1 MMIDERL
8 QIFVGFITP
17 ENMILVSI
25 FTIALIIIHMYMYR
39 LKKLHLE
46 RYLEEKLKV
55 FQNVFYIS
63 EDAILI
69 LSSRYKILYANTPA
83 IELFNLKKYFMYTQL
98 DLPYI
103 KEKNTFVA
111 LDALIAKSI
120 ASSEKRMNVFSNTTL
135 KFNERTKEEIP
146 VNLYFN
152 TSFTA
157 LNDTVPGTI
166 IVIND
171 MRKEKAKALLAY
183 RHKLTALPNLAQAQS
198 DLNALYAKLHL
209 HEQKIA
215 LVLMDI
221 DNFSRLRSIVGYE
234 QSNIILVKFAK
245 YLTYLANRL
254 NFSVYHTAHNNFL
267 LTITDFNS
275 EAEVL
280 DIVNTIRNELKSF
293 YKIGNSK
300 LHLTASVGISIY
312 PDSSTTLNLLDDAY
326 KALSYAEKKGDNRVE
341 VHHPHNAQHG
351 YDELQ
356 LYNEMHLA
364 LEKNE
369 FEVYY
374 QPIVDAKTEEIVSA
388 EALIRW
394 KHPKHGLIVPTIFV
408 PIMEKTGVIVE
419 LGKYVREEV
428 LKQQKRWE
436 LFDFKQ
442 VPVAINISMMEL
454 ESEGFVESV
463 MEDLEVHQVMAKLIK
478 FEITEGSAMISE
490 ERTRKKLMQ
499 LQKSGIDIAL
509 DDFGTGYTSFN
520 YLKNIPANILKIDR
534 SLIINIVRSEEDQR
548 IVKAMIELG
557 HTLGMKIVVEGVE
570 DTHMFTKIVD
580 LGSDYIQGYYFFKAL
595 PVFEFQELLR
605 EKKSNI

>member
-1 MMIDERL
+1 
-8 QIFVGFITP
+8 
-17 ENMILVSI
+17 
-25 FTIALIIIHMYMYR
+25 MYR
-39 LKKLHLE
+39 RKKQHLE
-46 RYLEEKLKV
+46 RYLDEKIKV

-69 LSSRYKILYANTPA
+69 LSNRYEILYANTPA
-83 IELFNLKKYFMYTQL
+83 IELFGLKKYFMYTPL
-98 DLPYI
+98 ALPYV
-103 KEKNTFVA
+103 KVKNEFVS
-111 LDALIAKSI
+111 LDTLIGQSI

-135 KFNERTKEEIP
+135 KYNEKTKEEIP

-152 TSFTA
+152 TSYMA
-157 LNDTVPGTI
+157 LNDTIPGTI
-166 IVIND
+166 VVIND

-209 HEQKIA
+209 NDQKIS

-221 DNFSRLRSIVGYE
+221 DNFSQLRSIVGYE
-234 QSNIILVKFAK
+234 QSNVILVKFAK
-245 YLTYLANRL
+245 YLTYLSNKL
-254 NFSVYHTAHNNFL
+254 HFSIYHTEHNNFL
-267 LTITDFNS
+267 LTITDFTS
-275 EAEVL
+275 EADIV
-280 DIVNTIRNELKSF
+280 DIVNTIRHELKSF

-326 KALSYAEKKGDNRVE
+326 KALSYAEKKGHNRVE
-341 VHHPHNAQHG
+341 VYHPRNAQHG

-356 LYNEMHLA
+356 LYNDMHLA

-394 KHPKHGLIVPTIFV
+394 KHPKHGLIVPTIFI

-442 VPVAINISMMEL
+442 VPIAINISMLEL

-463 MEDLEVHQVMAKLIK
+463 IEELEAHKVMAKLIK

-490 ERTRKKLMQ
+490 DRTRKKLLQ

-520 YLKNIPANILKIDR
+520 YLKKIPANVLKIDR
-534 SLIINIVRSEEDQR
+534 SLILNIVRSEEDQR

-580 LGSDYIQGYYFFKAL
+580 LGSDYIQGYYFFKPL

-605 EKKSNI
+605 G

>member
-1 MMIDERL
+1 
-8 QIFVGFITP
+8 
-17 ENMILVSI
+17 
-25 FTIALIIIHMYMYR
+25 MYMYR

-55 FQNVFYIS
+55 FKNVFYIS

-69 LSSRYKILYANTPA
+69 LSNRYEILYANTPA

-98 DLPYI
+98 ELPYI
-103 KEKNTFVA
+103 KEKHTFIS
-111 LDALIAKSI
+111 LDTLISKSI

-135 KFNERTKEEIP
+135 KLNEKIKEEIP

-166 IVIND
+166 VVIND

-209 HEQKIA
+209 SEQKIA

-234 QSNIILVKFAK
+234 QSNVILVKFANYLS
-245 YLTYLANRL
+245 YLTNRL

-267 LTITDFNS
+267 LTITDFS
-275 EAEVL
+275 KEDEVL

-312 PDSSTTLNLLDDAY
+312 PDNSSTLNLLDDAY

-341 VHHPHNAQHG
+341 VYHTRNAQHG

-356 LYNEMHLA
+356 LYNDMHLA

-394 KHPKHGLIVPTIFV
+394 KHPKHGLIVPTIFIS
-408 PIMEKTGVIVE
+408 IMEKTGVIVE

-428 LKQQKRWE
+428 LKQQNRWE

-442 VPVAINISMMEL
+442 VPISINVSMLEL

-463 MEDLEVHQVMAKLIK
+463 IEELETHKVMAKLIK
-478 FEITEGSAMISE
+478 FEITEGSAMISGD
-490 ERTRKKLMQ
+490 RTRKKLLQ
-499 LQKSGIDIAL
+499 LKKYGIDIAL

-520 YLKNIPANILKIDR
+520 YLKKIPANILKIDR

-570 DTHMFTKIVD
+570 DTHMFNKIVD
-580 LGSDYIQGYYFFKAL
+580 LGSDCIQGYYFFKPL

-605 EKKSNI
+605 EKKPNI

>member
-1 MMIDERL
+1 MLEELL
-8 QIFVGFITP
+8 QIFVSFITP
-17 ENMILVSI
+17 KNMILVSI

-69 LSSRYKILYANTPA
+69 LSNRYEILYANTPA
-83 IELFNLKKYFMYTQL
+83 IELFGLKKYFMYTPL
-98 DLPYI
+98 ELPYV
-103 KEKNTFVA
+103 KVKNEFVS
-111 LDALIAKSI
+111 LDTLIGQSI
-120 ASSEKRMNVFSNTTL
+120 ASSEKRMNVFSDTTL
-135 KFNERTKEEIP
+135 KYNEKTKEEIP

-183 RHKLTALPNLAQAQS
+183 RHKLTALPNLAQAQN

-209 HEQKIA
+209 SEQKIA

-234 QSNIILVKFAK
+234 QSNVILVKFAK

-267 LTITDFNS
+267 LTITDFSN

-280 DIVNTIRNELKSF
+280 DIVNTIRHELKSF

-312 PDSSTTLNLLDDAY
+312 PDSSSTLNLLDDAY

-341 VHHPHNAQHG
+341 VYHPRNAQHG

-394 KHPKHGLIVPTIFV
+394 KHPKHGLIVPAIFI

-442 VPVAINISMMEL
+442 VPIAINISMMEL
-454 ESEGFVESV
+454 ESEGFVESAI
-463 MEDLEVHQVMAKLIK
+463 EELEAHKVMAKLIK

-490 ERTRKKLMQ
+490 DRTRKKLMQ
-499 LQKSGIDIAL
+499 LQKSGINIAL

-580 LGSDYIQGYYFFKAL
+580 LGSDYIQGYYFFKPL

-605 EKKSNI
+605 EKKQNI

>member
-1 MMIDERL
+1 MLEELL
-8 QIFVGFITP
+8 QIFVSFITP
-17 ENMILVSI
+17 KNMILVSI

-69 LSSRYKILYANTPA
+69 LSNRYEILYANTPA
-83 IELFNLKKYFMYTQL
+83 IELFGLKKYFMYTPL
-98 DLPYI
+98 ELPYV
-103 KEKNTFVA
+103 KVKNEFVS
-111 LDALIAKSI
+111 LDTLIGQSI
-120 ASSEKRMNVFSNTTL
+120 ASSEKRMNVFSDTTL
-135 KFNERTKEEIP
+135 KYNEKTKEEIP

-183 RHKLTALPNLAQAQS
+183 RHKLTALPNLAQAQN

-209 HEQKIA
+209 SEQKIA

-234 QSNIILVKFAK
+234 QSNVILVKFAK

-267 LTITDFNS
+267 LTITDFSN

-280 DIVNTIRNELKSF
+280 DIVNTIRHELKSF

-312 PDSSTTLNLLDDAY
+312 PDSSSTLNLLDDAY

-341 VHHPHNAQHG
+341 VYHPRNAQHG

-394 KHPKHGLIVPTIFV
+394 KHPKHGLIVPAIFI

-442 VPVAINISMMEL
+442 VPIAINISMMEL
-454 ESEGFVESV
+454 ESEGFVESAI
-463 MEDLEVHQVMAKLIK
+463 EELEAHKVMAKLIK

-490 ERTRKKLMQ
+490 DRTRKKLMQ

-580 LGSDYIQGYYFFKAL
+580 LGSDYIQGYYFFKPL

-605 EKKSNI
+605 EKKQNI